1 MNLPE
6 FSIRRP
12 VTVLMSALIAMLLGG
27 IAFVR
32 IPVDLMPETEYPTIS
47 INVSYEGVAPE
58 EMETLVAR
66 PLEQVL
72 AAAPGV
78 EEITSSSSEG
88 RVSVRC
94 RFAYGTDMDEA
105 ANDLRTRIDRRR
117 TSLPDDIDPPTLY
130 KFDVSQFPV
139 MFLTVAAA
147 DMDPKELRH
156 FTEKYIQFR
165 IERVNGVAQARV
177 SGGLRRQIHVN
188 LSLEKLRA
196 LRLSVARVVQTLR
209 RENVN
214 LPVGP
219 VKEGRYEVLFRTEGE
234 FKNLNDI
241 LNVGVATRNGV
252 PVYIRDIATVEDSHE
267 DIRYLVTVDGKP
279 AVRMFIY
286 KQSGANTVEVSE
298 GIHAE
303 VANII
308 RDYPNIAVSVPWD
321 SADFIL
327 GAIRNVRQA
336 TLFGGTL
343 AVVVLLFFL
352 RSITSTLIIGIAI
365 PISVIATF
373 ALMYFNGFTLN
384 IVSFGGLALG
394 VGMLVDNAIVVLENI
409 YRHREQGSE
418 IKRAAIIGSKE
429 VSTAISASTLTTI
442 AVFVPVLFMAGMSAQ
457 TFQQLAWV
465 VSFALLCSL
474 IIATTVVPLLC
485 SRFLPDVA
493 SRSRRRGLGGWLYQK
508 TGDFQERLSDRYGAV
523 ISWSLDHRLIVV
535 ACATAL
541 FAGSLYL
548 APLIGVELE
557 PEVDEGQIRVN
568 LDLEPGTRAQV
579 TDAVVQR
586 VVQVVR
592 ENVPEIKNIMTE
604 AGSNSTWRAEGTNQ
618 GQLRIELID
627 QSLRDRNAAEI
638 VAQLRPLMHVE
649 PGMLIR
655 TRVSSGM
662 RRRGS
667 GFGDEDRLSVE
678 VRGHDM
684 GTIRRLA
691 EQVRETMMSVDG
703 VVNAQV
709 SQRPGLPEMLVS
721 VDRQKAT
728 SMGLS
733 VSEVAETLETA
744 IGGTRASMFREEG
757 DEYDILVRLREEDRL
772 SIGQVPQVP
781 ITLPDGSVVPA
792 ESITRMRRQEGPFEI
807 TRVDQERI
815 IIVSGAVAGRDLG
828 SVISDLRTA
837 LNGIDKGKGYEF
849 MFGGEYEEQ
858 QEAFREMSFAAI
870 LALILVYMVMASQFE
885 SLRNPF
891 IILFSIPLALI
902 GIVLMLLLTDT
913 TFNIQG
919 FLGVIVLLGI
929 VVNNAIVLLD
939 YTSRLRH
946 EHKWDLREAVITAGK
961 RRLRPILM
969 TTITTIL
976 GLAPMALGLGEG
988 GELQAPMARVVIGG
1002 LTTSTLI
1009 TLVFI
1014 PVIYMTL
1021 EQWAEKAARRRA
1033 TATSLEPVESTG
1045 D

>member
-12 VTVLMSALIAMLLGG
+12 VTVLMGALIAMLLGG

-47 INVSYEGVAPE
+47 INISYEGVAPE

-88 RVSVRC
+88 RASVRC

-117 TSLPDDIDPPTLY
+117 TTLPDDIDPPTLY
-130 KFDVSQFPV
+130 KYDVSQYPV

-147 DMDPKELRH
+147 EMDAKELRH

-177 SGGLRRQIHVN
+177 YGGLRRQIHVS
-188 LSLEKLRA
+188 LALEKLRA
-196 LRLSVARVVQTLR
+196 LKLSVSRVVQTLR

-219 VKEGRYEVLFRTEGE
+219 VKEGRYEVLFRTEGQ
-234 FKNLNDI
+234 FKNVNDI

-267 DIRYLVTVDGKP
+267 DIRYKVAVDGKP
-279 AVRMFIY
+279 AVRLFIY
-286 KQSGANTVEVSE
+286 KQSGANTVEVSQ
-298 GIHAE
+298 GVHAE
-303 VANII
+303 VANLI
-308 RDYPNIAVSVPWD
+308 RDYPNISLAAPWD
-321 SADFIL
+321 SADFIR
-327 GAIRNVRQA
+327 GAIRNVEQA
-336 TLFGGTL
+336 TLVGGGL

-365 PISVIATF
+365 PISVITTF

-409 YRHREQGSE
+409 FRHREQGSE
-418 IKRAAIIGSKE
+418 IKQAAIVGSKE
-429 VSTAISASTLTTI
+429 VSMAISASTLTTI
-442 AVFVPVLFMAGMSAQ
+442 AVFVPVLFMGGMSAQ

-474 IIATTVVPLLC
+474 MIAITVVPLLC

-493 SRSRRRGLGGWLYQK
+493 SHKRRRGLGGWFYQK
-508 TGDFQERLSDRYGAV
+508 MGALQDGLANRYGAI
-523 ISWSLDHRLIVV
+523 ISWSLDHRLTVV
-535 ACATAL
+535 ACAAAL

-548 APLIGVELE
+548 APLIGIELE
-557 PEVDEGQIRVN
+557 PEVDEGQIRVD
-568 LDLEPGTRAQV
+568 LDLEPGTRVEV

-586 VVQVVR
+586 VARIAR

-604 AGSNSTWRAEGTNQ
+604 AGSASTYRAEGTNQ
-618 GQLRIELID
+618 GELRIELID
-627 QSLRDRNAAEI
+627 QSLRDRNAAQI
-638 VAQLRPLMHVE
+638 VEQLRPLMHVE

-662 RRRGS
+662 RRRGR
-667 GFGDEDRLSVE
+667 GFGDDDRLTVE

-684 GTIRRLA
+684 GTMRRLA

-703 VVNAQV
+703 VASSQV

-728 SMGLS
+728 SMGLA

-781 ITLPDGSVVPA
+781 VTLPDGSVVPV

-807 TRVDQERI
+807 TRADQERI
-815 IIVSGAVAGRDLG
+815 IIVSGTVAGRDLG
-828 SVISDLRTA
+828 SVVGDLRTA
-837 LNGIDKGKGYEF
+837 LAGVDRPKGYEF
-849 MFGGEYEEQ
+849 IFGGEFEEQ

-885 SLRNPF
+885 SLRDPF

-939 YTSRLRH
+939 YTSRLRR
-946 EHKWDLREAVITAGK
+946 EHNWELREAVITAGK

-976 GLAPMALGLGEG
+976 GLTPMALGLGEG

-1021 EQWAEKAARRRA
+1021 EQRAERGALRRA
-1033 TATSLEPVESTG
+1033 AAPSLEPVESAG

>member
-1 MNLPE
+1 MSLPE
-6 FSIRRP
+6 FSIHRS
-12 VTVLMSALIAMLLGG
+12 VTVLMGCLIAMLLGG
-27 IAFVR
+27 IAFMR

-58 EMETLVAR
+58 EMETLVSR

-72 AAAPGV
+72 AAAPGL

-88 RVSVRC
+88 RSSVRC

-117 TSLPDDIDPPTLY
+117 SSLPDDIDPPTLY
-130 KFDVSQFPV
+130 KYDVSQYPV
-139 MFLTVAAA
+139 MYLTVASGE
-147 DMDPKELRH
+147 MDAKELRH
-156 FTEKYIQFR
+156 FAEKYIQFR
-165 IERVNGVAQARV
+165 IERVDGVAQARV

-188 LSLEKLRA
+188 LVLDKLRS
-196 LRLSVARVVQTLR
+196 LNLSVSGVVQTLR
-209 RENVN
+209 RENIN

-234 FKNLNDI
+234 FKNVNDI

-267 DIRYLVTVDGKP
+267 DIRYIVTVDGKP
-279 AVRMFIY
+279 AVRLFIY
-286 KQSGANTVEVSE
+286 KQSGANIVEVSQ
-298 GIHAE
+298 GVHAV
-303 VANII
+303 VADLIEE
-308 RDYPNIAVSVPWD
+308 YPHIALSSPWD
-321 SADFIL
+321 SADFIR
-327 GAIRNVRQA
+327 GAIRNVQQA
-336 TLFGGTL
+336 TLVGGGL

-352 RSITSTLIIGIAI
+352 RSITSTLIIGVAI

-409 YRHREQGSE
+409 FRHREQGTE
-418 IKRAAIIGSKE
+418 IKQAAIAGSKE
-429 VSTAISASTLTTI
+429 VSTAISASTMTTI
-442 AVFVPVLFMAGMSAQ
+442 AVFVPVLFMGGMSAQ

-474 IIATTVVPLLC
+474 MIAVTVVPLLC
-485 SRFLPDVA
+485 SRFMPDV
-493 SRSRRRGLGGWLYQK
+493 SSGRRRSGLGGWFYRQMGNLQD
-508 TGDFQERLSDRYGAV
+508 GLSNRYGAI
-523 ISWSLDHRLIVV
+523 ISWSLDHRVTVL
-535 ACATAL
+535 AGATAL

-548 APLIGVELE
+548 LPLIGVELE
-557 PEVDEGQIRVN
+557 PEVDEGSIRVD
-568 LDLEPGTRAQV
+568 LDLEPGTRVEV
-579 TDAVVQR
+579 TEAVVQR
-586 VVQVVR
+586 VARIAR
-592 ENVPEIKNIMTE
+592 ESIPEIKNIMTE
-604 AGSNSTWRAEGTNQ
+604 SGSASTYRAEGTNQ
-618 GQLRIELID
+618 GELRIELID
-627 QSLRDRNAAEI
+627 QNLRDRNAAAI
-638 VAQLRPLMHVE
+638 VAELRPLMHVE

-662 RRRGS
+662 RRRGGS
-667 GFGDEDRLSVE
+667 DDRLSVE

-684 GTIRRLA
+684 DIMRRLA
-691 EQVRETMMSVDG
+691 DQVRETMMSVDG
-703 VVNAQV
+703 VVNSQV
-709 SQRPGLPEMLVS
+709 SQRPGLPEMVVA

-728 SMGLS
+728 SMGLA
-733 VSEVAETLETA
+733 VSEVAEALETA

-757 DEYDILVRLREEDRL
+757 DEYDILVRLREQDRL
-772 SIGQVPQVP
+772 NIGQVSQVP

-807 TRVDQERI
+807 TRADQERI
-815 IIVSGAVAGRDLG
+815 IIVSGTVAGRDLG
-828 SVISDLRTA
+828 SIVGDLGAA
-837 LNGIDKGKGYEF
+837 LEGIDRPKGYEF
-849 MFGGEYEEQ
+849 IFGGEFEEQ

-885 SLRNPF
+885 SLRDPF

-902 GIVLMLLLTDT
+902 GIVLILLLTGT

-939 YTSRLRH
+939 YTKRLRH

-976 GLAPMALGLGEG
+976 GLTPMALGLGEG
-988 GELQAPMARVVIGG
+988 GELQAPMARVIIGG

-1014 PVIYMTL
+1014 PVVYMTL
-1021 EQWAEKAARRRA
+1021 EQWAEKAALRRT
-1033 TATSLEPVESTG
+1033 TATSLEPVESAG

>member
-6 FSIRRP
+6 FSIHRSI
-12 VTVLMSALIAMLLGG
+12 TVLMGCLIAMLLGG
-27 IAFVR
+27 IAFMR

-58 EMETLVAR
+58 ELETLVSR

-72 AAAPGV
+72 AAAPGL

-88 RVSVRC
+88 RSSVRC

-117 TSLPDDIDPPTLY
+117 TTLPDDIDPPTLY
-130 KFDVSQFPV
+130 KFDVTQFPV
-139 MFLTVAAA
+139 MFLTVASSE
-147 DMDPKELRH
+147 MDAKELRH

-188 LSLEKLRA
+188 LALDKLRS
-196 LRLSVARVVQTLR
+196 LNLSVSGVVQTLR
-209 RENVN
+209 RENIN

-234 FKNLNDI
+234 FKNVNDI

-267 DIRYLVTVDGKP
+267 DIRYVVTVDGKP
-279 AVRMFIY
+279 AVRLFVY
-286 KQSGANTVEVSE
+286 KQSGANTVEVSQ
-298 GIHAE
+298 GVHAI
-303 VANII
+303 VADLIEE
-308 RDYPNIAVSVPWD
+308 YPHIALSSPWD
-321 SADFIL
+321 SADFIR
-327 GAIRNVRQA
+327 GAIRNVQQA
-336 TLFGGTL
+336 TLVGGGL

-352 RSITSTLIIGIAI
+352 RSITSTLIIGVAI

-409 YRHREQGSE
+409 FRHREQGSE
-418 IKRAAIIGSKE
+418 IKQAAIVGSKE
-429 VSTAISASTLTTI
+429 VSMAITASTLTTT

-474 IIATTVVPLLC
+474 IIAVTVVPLLC
-485 SRFLPDVA
+485 SRFLPDV
-493 SRSRRRGLGGWLYQK
+493 SSGRQRRGLSGWFYRQMGNLQD
-508 TGDFQERLSDRYGAV
+508 GLSNRYSAI
-523 ISWSLDHRLIVV
+523 ISWSLDHRVTVL

-548 APLIGVELE
+548 LPLIGVELE
-557 PEVDEGQIRVN
+557 PEVDEGSIRVD
-568 LDLEPGTRAQV
+568 LDLEPGTRVEV
-579 TDAVVQR
+579 TEAVVQR
-586 VVQVVR
+586 VARIAR
-592 ENVPEIKNIMTE
+592 ESIPEIKNIMTE
-604 AGSNSTWRAEGTNQ
+604 AGSASTYRAEGTNQ
-618 GQLRIELID
+618 GELRIELID
-627 QSLRDRNAAEI
+627 QNLRDRNAAAI
-638 VAQLRPLMHVE
+638 VAELRPLMHVE

-662 RRRGS
+662 RRRGGRS
-667 GFGDEDRLSVE
+667 GDDRLSVE

-684 GTIRRLA
+684 GTMRRLA

-709 SQRPGLPEMLVS
+709 SQRPGLPEMVVT

-728 SMGLS
+728 SMGLA
-733 VSEVAETLETA
+733 VSEVAEALETA

-757 DEYDILVRLREEDRL
+757 DEYDILVRLREQDRL
-772 SIGQVPQVP
+772 NIGQVAQVP

-807 TRVDQERI
+807 TRADQARM
-815 IIVSGAVAGRDLG
+815 IIVGGTVAGRDLG
-828 SVISDLRTA
+828 SIVGDLGTA
-837 LNGIDKGKGYEF
+837 LEGIDRPNGYEF
-849 MFGGEYEEQ
+849 IFGGEYEEQ

-885 SLRNPF
+885 SLRDPF

-913 TFNIQG
+913 TFSIQG

-939 YTSRLRH
+939 YTNQLRR
-946 EHKWDLREAVITAGK
+946 EHNCELREAVITAGK

-976 GLAPMALGLGEG
+976 GLVPMALGLGEG
-988 GELQAPMARVVIGG
+988 GELQAPMARVIIGG

-1021 EQWAEKAARRRA
+1021 EQRAERAAQRRA
-1033 TATSLEPVESTG
+1033 VVGGLEPVESTG

>member
-1 MNLPE
+1 MSLPE
-6 FSIRRP
+6 FSIHRS
-12 VTVLMSALIAMLLGG
+12 VTVLMGCLIAMLLGG
-27 IAFVR
+27 IAFMR

-58 EMETLVAR
+58 EMETLVSR

-72 AAAPGV
+72 AAAPGL

-88 RVSVRC
+88 RSSVRC

-117 TSLPDDIDPPTLY
+117 SSLPDDIDPPTLY
-130 KFDVSQFPV
+130 KYDVSQYPV
-139 MFLTVAAA
+139 MYLTVASGE
-147 DMDPKELRH
+147 MDAKELRH
-156 FTEKYIQFR
+156 FAEKYIQFR
-165 IERVNGVAQARV
+165 IERVDGVAQARV

-188 LSLEKLRA
+188 LVLDKLRS
-196 LRLSVARVVQTLR
+196 LNLSVSGVVQTLR
-209 RENVN
+209 RENIN

-234 FKNLNDI
+234 FKNVNDI

-267 DIRYLVTVDGKP
+267 DIRYIVTVDGKP
-279 AVRMFIY
+279 AVRLFIY
-286 KQSGANTVEVSE
+286 KQSGANTVEVSQ
-298 GIHAE
+298 GVHAV
-303 VANII
+303 VADLIEE
-308 RDYPNIAVSVPWD
+308 YPHIALSSPWD
-321 SADFIL
+321 SADFIR
-327 GAIRNVRQA
+327 GAIRNVQQA
-336 TLFGGTL
+336 TLVGGGL

-352 RSITSTLIIGIAI
+352 RSITSTLIIGVAI

-409 YRHREQGSE
+409 FRHREQGTE
-418 IKRAAIIGSKE
+418 IKQAAIAGSKE
-429 VSTAISASTLTTI
+429 VSTAISASTMTTI
-442 AVFVPVLFMAGMSAQ
+442 AVFVPVLFMGGMSAQ

-474 IIATTVVPLLC
+474 MIAVTVVPLLC
-485 SRFLPDVA
+485 SRFMPDV
-493 SRSRRRGLGGWLYQK
+493 SSGRRRSGLGGWFYRQMGNLQD
-508 TGDFQERLSDRYGAV
+508 GLSNRYGAI
-523 ISWSLDHRLIVV
+523 ISWSLDHRVTVL
-535 ACATAL
+535 AGATAL

-548 APLIGVELE
+548 LPLIGVELE
-557 PEVDEGQIRVN
+557 PEVDEGSIRVD
-568 LDLEPGTRAQV
+568 LDLEPGTRVEV
-579 TDAVVQR
+579 TEAVVQR
-586 VVQVVR
+586 VARIAR
-592 ENVPEIKNIMTE
+592 ESIPEIKNIMTE
-604 AGSNSTWRAEGTNQ
+604 SGSASTYRAEGTNQ
-618 GQLRIELID
+618 GELRIELID
-627 QSLRDRNAAEI
+627 QNLRDRNAAAI
-638 VAQLRPLMHVE
+638 VAELRPLMHVE

-662 RRRGS
+662 RRRGGS
-667 GFGDEDRLSVE
+667 DDRLSVE

-684 GTIRRLA
+684 DIMRRLA
-691 EQVRETMMSVDG
+691 DQVRETMMSVDG
-703 VVNAQV
+703 VVNSQV
-709 SQRPGLPEMLVS
+709 SQRPGLPEMVVA

-728 SMGLS
+728 SMGLA
-733 VSEVAETLETA
+733 VSEVAEALETA

-757 DEYDILVRLREEDRL
+757 DEYDILVRLREQDRL
-772 SIGQVPQVP
+772 NIGQVSQVP

-807 TRVDQERI
+807 TRADQERI
-815 IIVSGAVAGRDLG
+815 IIVSGTVAGRDLG
-828 SVISDLRTA
+828 SIVGDLGAA
-837 LNGIDKGKGYEF
+837 LEGIDRPKGYEF
-849 MFGGEYEEQ
+849 IFGGEFEEQ

-885 SLRNPF
+885 SLRDPF

-902 GIVLMLLLTDT
+902 GIVLILLLTGT

-939 YTSRLRH
+939 YTKRLRH

-976 GLAPMALGLGEG
+976 GLTPMALGLGEG
-988 GELQAPMARVVIGG
+988 GELQAPMARVIIGG

-1014 PVIYMTL
+1014 PVVYMTL
-1021 EQWAEKAARRRA
+1021 EQWAEKAALRRT
-1033 TATSLEPVESTG
+1033 TATSLEPVESAG